1 MSRAIFDRGLSTWL
15 SSHGVDLSRLVI
27 RSFGESVGTGLAAA
41 SKLSVGEVALRVPKQ
56 VWWPVS
62 AEAARERCHNR
73 DPAVV
78 TRIDALAERLGG
90 SRSLADSTLLAA
102 DLALSVKSGRR
113 LEESAKQVEP
123 YLRTLPTTA
132 LDVPL
137 LWPDDLRRVLLRG
150 SSCEAASE
158 GQSRL
163 SQALHGALVGTD
175 TPGTD
180 ALSVHELRWG
190 QSVLLSRAHA
200 GTGKPFALV
209 PGLDLLN
216 CPGYAPPSASVRFD
230 SAAAAF
236 ELVVERPVDA
246 GEQLTIDYGEPK
258 PHRLLRLYG
267 FLPSDDA
274 AGVTGSEHEEAVLQL
289 LGAEGAAQARG
300 ALPLRWERAGH
311 VLLPLE
317 RAEQHMVHVVGRSL
331 EGQIERQSEGLA
343 GCAAVLAAPGD
354 SAADRTAKQRA
365 ALCQRLHEI
374 ERPLLHA
381 AARQVASLLAASP
394 QE

>member
-1 MSRAIFDRGLSTWL
+1 MSRAIFDRNFAAWL
-15 SSHGVDLSRLVI
+15 TTHGVDLSRLTI

-41 SKLSVGEVALRVPKQ
+41 SKLSIGEVALRVPKRA
-56 VWWPVS
+56 WWPVS
-62 AEAARERCHNR
+62 AEAARSRYHSR
-73 DPAVV
+73 DPAAV

-102 DLALSVKSGRR
+102 DLALSVKSGRQ
-113 LEESAKQVEP
+113 LDESAKLVEP

-163 SQALHGALVGTD
+163 SQALHGALAGD
-175 TPGTD
+175 APAAD

-230 SAAAAF
+230 SATAAF
-236 ELVVERPVDA
+236 ELVVERALDE

-267 FLPSDDA
+267 FLPSDEADGTTA
-274 AGVTGSEHEEAVLQL
+274 RAHEEAVLQL
-289 LGAEGAAQARG
+289 VGAEGAAQARG
-300 ALPLRWERAGH
+300 ALPLRWEGAGR

-343 GCAAVLAAPGD
+343 GCAAVLAAPGSSD
-354 SAADRTAKQRA
+354 ADRTAKQRA
-365 ALCQRLHEI
+365 ELCQRLHEI

-381 AARQVASLLAASP
+381 AARQVAAVLAASP